1 MFTLCGTSTA
11 WNELSRNCI
20 MESTLRKRT
29 KKSMKIGLIFGEIV
43 LLRDSSTMW
52 NKLKKIFGN
61 LPDNMRIYFLD
72 TPMKLKIQSTG
83 CLFLNA
89 TKVIP
94 YDFIQWLLIPRN
106 VVIRF
111 NLEGGY
117 KKWVNW
123 KIGRRAAKYE
133 FQNTQK

>member
-1 MFTLCGTSTA
+1 MFSLCGTSTA

-29 KKSMKIGLIFGEIV
+29 KKSMKIGLTFGEIV

-52 NKLKKIFGN
+52 NKLKKNFGN

-72 TPMKLKIQSTG
+72 TPMKLKIQNTG

-89 TKVIP
+89 TKVLP
-94 YDFIQWLLIPRN
+94 YDFTQWARILLVPRN
-106 VVIRF
+106 FVIGFKRRPPLGIT
-111 NLEGGY
+111 NLSQTP
-117 KKWVNW
+117 
-123 KIGRRAAKYE
+123 KIK
-133 FQNTQK
+133 